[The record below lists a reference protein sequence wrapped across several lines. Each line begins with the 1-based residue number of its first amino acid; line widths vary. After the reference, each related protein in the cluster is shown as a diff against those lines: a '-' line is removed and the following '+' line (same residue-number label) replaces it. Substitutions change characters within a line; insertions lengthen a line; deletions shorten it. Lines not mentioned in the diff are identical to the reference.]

1 MSDYKFET
9 LQLHVGQEHP
19 DPASDA
25 RAVPIYA
32 TTSYVFHT
40 VSTQQ
45 IALVWLIQAT
55 SMAA

>member
-9 LQLHVGQEHP
+9 LQLHV
-19 DPASDA
+19 A
-25 RAVPIYA
+25 RSTLTLHLMPVRFPSTLPLLMYFI
-32 TTSYVFHT
+32 T